1 MHNICNEKF
10 TIQKDS
16 IKWPNWIHY
25 TDIRTFMDEARC
37 DTCSYVC
44 KILQSF
50 TDIKKYN
57 ALQSELRHQEKMRLR
72 DNQKI
77 VWKR

>member
-25 TDIRTFMDEARC
+25 TDIRTFMDEAWC
-37 DTCSYVC
+37 DEICSYVC
-44 KILQSF
+44 RILQSF

-57 ALQSELRHQEKMRLR
+57 ALQSELKHQEKMRLR
-72 DNQKI
+72 DN
-77 VWKR
+77 KRIWRI